1 MGENTAATVSEI
13 EEIRGRLDAELD
25 ALQATLPPKDEVVR
39 RLTYA
44 AIGGAVT
51 VLSLWYLGHRLRVR
65 RQDRRI
71 RRLVREAIEESRA
84 NRP

>member
-13 EEIRGRLDAELD
+13 EEIRGRLDAELG
-25 ALQATLPPKDEVVR
+25 ALQATLPPKDEIVR

-51 VLSLWYLGHRLRVR
+51 VLSLWYVGHRLRVR
-65 RQDRRI
+65 RQDRRV
-71 RRLVREAIEESRA
+71 RRLVREAIEESNA